1 VQMCY
6 NEAHVDRILNSDL
19 SAPSDDAPVAL
30 IANQIEIFPNVNT
43 SINKI
48 NLRYFKL
55 PQGIVPTTGAKTTAS
70 PKFGYS
76 SSVAGVELYLAANSV
91 DFELPEQYFGELVNE
106 IALLIG
112 VNLRDANVYNYSN
125 SEITKQE
132 NR

>member
-1 VQMCY
+1 LFQ
-6 NEAHVDRILNSDL
+6 L
-19 SAPSDDAPVAL
+19 
-30 IANQIEIFPNVNT
+30 
-43 SINKI
+43 
-48 NLRYFKL
+48 
-55 PQGIVPTTGAKTTAS
+55 GAKTTAS

-106 IALLIG
+106 VALLIG